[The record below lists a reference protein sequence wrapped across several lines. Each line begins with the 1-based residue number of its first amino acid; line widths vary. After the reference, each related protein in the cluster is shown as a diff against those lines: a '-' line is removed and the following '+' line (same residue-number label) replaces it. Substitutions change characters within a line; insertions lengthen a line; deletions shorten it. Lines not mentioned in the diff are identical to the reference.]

1 MTVHQIILQCGRK
14 KSNMMSTSWMN
25 MTRFITQQK
34 VCWFFSKLWA
44 SCQLWE
50 VRQVWINLL
59 AKLQEN
65 QTKSLHSIYTGSN
78 LPRTTFQWCSKAFI
92 WAYTIYALETF
103 VVCYIARERINK
115 FLHSPEKK
123 FDEIIYNIIF
133 MSILLP
139 HFLLPVAS
147 WRNGAEVAKFKN
159 MWTKYQLQYLR
170 VTGTPIVFP
179 NLYPLTW
186 ALCFV
191 SWFASIFI
199 MLSQY
204 LLQPDF
210 DFLHT
215 FAYYHI
221 LAMLNGF
228 CSLWFINC
236 TAFGIASK
244 ALAANLNKTLE
255 SYKPAHKLTEYR
267 HLWGDLSYMMQQ
279 LGRAYSNMYGLYCLV
294 IFFTTIIAT
303 FGALSEILDHGAT
316 FKEFG
321 LFVIVCYCMTLL
333 FIICNEAHHA
343 SEKVR

>member
-1 MTVHQIILQCGRK
+1 M
-14 KSNMMSTSWMN
+14 
-25 MTRFITQQK
+25 
-34 VCWFFSKLWA
+34 
-44 SCQLWE
+44 
-50 VRQVWINLL
+50 
-59 AKLQEN
+59 QEN